1 MFTSRTDNWGRV
13 RQSFADQFEPDG
25 TSFIYRR
32 SQKGEALRV
41 SSDERARFVDDFNR
55 NVRLAKWII
64 YIGMTVVLGGIV
76 AFSVLRGS
84 DLSQLAIFAGLGA
97 VMIPYF
103 AYYRWAWTAPARE
116 LSGRTPVAGE
126 RSPEEVQR
134 LKFQRVS
141 YSQLGIAA
149 MAALAFP
156 FIGSSQHEDIF
167 FGWNR
172 LWLVSGAALLL
183 FVAVQAFRKW
193 RIEQEDSYRYV
204 GGIPPRLDR
213 IQPPDEAGSQDKGR
227 PIGRYV
233 FLLAVLVALPLL
245 LLTPVGKQFVRS
257 PSFFPIL
264 MVGCGGWALFSVARG
279 FANGRIEPFVRGF
292 YKTYERAA
300 EPKRF
305 WASMAWNGVFG
316 CFCLWLAFQMTEQ
329 RAGRTAVQ
337 DRCYNEGTTYSQRD
351 VTVAC
356 NELLEEATVAIRE
369 HPKDASGY
377 FNRGYAFEHNG
388 DLDHAIADFSQVI
401 RLTPGNAGA
410 YYYRWAAYKDL
421 GDDDQAAADFA
432 TLSRLDPKLAA
443 NIRSIR

>member
-1 MFTSRTDNWGRV
+1 MFTSRTDNWGHV

-32 SQKGEALRV
+32 SQKGEAIRV
-41 SSDERARFVDDFNR
+41 SADERSRFVDEFDR

-64 YIGMTVVLGGIV
+64 YVGMTVVLGGIV
-76 AFSVLRGS
+76 AFSL
-84 DLSQLAIFAGLGA
+84 LSRSNLSELAIVAGLGA

-103 AYYRWAWTAPARE
+103 AYYRWAWTAPARS

-126 RSPEEVQR
+126 LSPEEVQR
-134 LKFQRVS
+134 LKFQRMT
-141 YSQLGIAA
+141 YRQLGIAA

-156 FIGSSQHEDIF
+156 FIASSQHEDIF
-167 FGWNR
+167 SGWNR
-172 LWLVSGAALLL
+172 LWLFSGAALLL

-193 RIEQEDSYRYV
+193 RFEQEDASRSAGV
-204 GGIPPRLDR
+204 IPPQLDR
-213 IQPPDEAGSQDKGR
+213 LQPPPHGAGSQAKGR

-233 FLLAVLVALPLL
+233 FLAFLVALPLL
-245 LLTPVGKQFVRS
+245 LLAPVGKQFVRS

-292 YKTYERAA
+292 YNTYERET

-305 WASMAWNGVFG
+305 WASLGWNGIFG
-316 CFCLWLAFQMTEQ
+316 CFCLWLAFQMSEQ
-329 RAGRTAVQ
+329 RTGRTAVQ
-337 DRCYNEGTTYSQRD
+337 DRCYNEQTAYSQRD
-351 VTVAC
+351 VTMAC
-356 NELLEEATVAIRE
+356 NELLKEATVAIRQ
-369 HPKDASGY
+369 HPNDASGY
-377 FNRGYAFEHNG
+377 FNRGYALEHNG
-388 DLDHAIADFSQVI
+388 DLDHAVADFSQVI
-401 RLTPGNAGA
+401 RLTPDNAGA

-421 GDDDQAAADFA
+421 GDEDQAAADFA